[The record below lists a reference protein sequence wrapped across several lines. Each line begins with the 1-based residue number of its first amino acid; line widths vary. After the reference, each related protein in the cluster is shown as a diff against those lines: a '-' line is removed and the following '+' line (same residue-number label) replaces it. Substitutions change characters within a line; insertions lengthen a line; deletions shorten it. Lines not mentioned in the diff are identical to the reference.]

1 MKLIDLLNRTEIS
14 SFDFFK
20 IIFKQRLIKFCIL
33 PLTKSSMND
42 FRGSTGCKSCLPVN
56 PDFGQKRVKH
66 HLHPAACI
74 KIKNNDNQYSKC
86 NLPKEYQLLLKG
98 KRCDGG

>member
-14 SFDFFK
+14 SSDFLK

-42 FRGSTGCKSCLPVN
+42 FLVVQTGVSPVSQSILTSGRN
-56 PDFGQKRVKH
+56 V
-66 HLHPAACI
+66 LSITCI
-74 KIKNNDNQYSKC
+74 QQPVSK
-86 NLPKEYQLLLKG
+86 
-98 KRCDGG
+98 